1 MPDASNAWH
10 TFFWAI
16 MGRLASIPIPIFI
29 SIPTSI
35 YANCAIFGRQ
45 CGVNNLCFAPFFWGM
60 GHGGVYVGLPLTPFR
75 LTVLHQPC
83 ALSSSR
89 FLLCSILSLLLLLA
103 SRSFWPSFLG
113 QLTVARERRFMLHGQ
128 GQVHRKRERVENER
142 VASTGTWPPT
152 PFWPEKENSGRR
164 RPAYIHH
171 YILVTQFRA
180 LSFHSCSD
188 FGFDF
193 GSHFR
198 FVYFRPD
205 SLGFGVV
212 YACRQ
217 REWKWGNGENGK
229 TP

>member
-128 GQVHRKRERVENER
+128 GQVHRKREREWK
-142 VASTGTWPPT
+142 T
-152 PFWPEKENSGRR
+152 
-164 RPAYIHH
+164 
-171 YILVTQFRA
+171 
-180 LSFHSCSD
+180 
-188 FGFDF
+188 
-193 GSHFR
+193 
-198 FVYFRPD
+198 
-205 SLGFGVV
+205 
-212 YACRQ
+212 
-217 REWKWGNGENGK
+217 REWQAQGHGHPPPFGRKRNTLGGGGLHIYTTIYW
-229 TP
+229 